1 MLSSGNK
8 MRDVLIP
15 CRQYQ
20 IKEFA
25 ILSPSIN
32 MEKAYPAKIGDRK
45 IKIIEKEMS
54 NIVFILAMASILF
67 YRNTLF
73 A

>member
-1 MLSSGNK
+1 MQAIPNK
-8 MRDVLIP
+8 RIDTKIIAMEDNI
-15 CRQYQ
+15 
-20 IKEFA
+20 A

-54 NIVFILAMASILF
+54 NIVFILAMTSILF
-67 YRNTLF
+67 
-73 A
+73 